1 MGRLDDLL
9 LLEDAG
15 ELPAELQKDLDTLRA
30 AGEAPP
36 RAIKDSSG
44 ATIGQGQAQP
54 TGGPVKMDVYSTPQT
69 RASNFVSDLTGNLD
83 AATATGIAIKS
94 ALPMAGSLVGL
105 HIAGIPGEA
114 IGGALG
120 EMGNQALGVTE
131 PSIAAIGMAMAAGPV
146 VRTGMGI
153 AKTVV
158 GAALK
163 AGGGRAAISEIAE
176 GLTAKLFNPV
186 VSSDDVLAEIAKKGN
201 ISIPATSTAQSITD
215 ILKAEAR
222 RPMDAIR
229 QSIEDALGPLKNFY
243 QPMKGVSVT
252 QDASEVAVQAK
263 RLRLLSKE
271 AYKAGN
277 TDLGH
282 ALSNVR
288 NGMFDDAERVGVPEL
303 RQYVKT
309 FRKEAAVEELQGI
322 MRQATPLKAFK
333 DLQKKNALFKDS
345 FDPHEQE
352 QIKNILKKLSTVS
365 PSGFSGVAGRGIAVL
380 GGQQMGGV
388 GGAIAG
394 FIAPEM
400 AAGMIATKMG
410 RSFMEKLLVGGTWD
424 APRAAAMGQ
433 LWRSQMAED
442 ATSGNIAERVQAM
455 LKDSNTSVDEK
466 ISAAAMR
473 TGIIEAA
480 KTEEGQS
487 WGLGIEIDKF
497 LNKLQP
503 EKDK

>member
-44 ATIGQGQAQP
+44 ATIGQGQSLP
-54 TGGPVKMDVYSTPQT
+54 TGGPVKMDVYSAPQT
-69 RASNFVSDLTGNLD
+69 RASNAVSSITGND
-83 AATATGIAIKS
+83 MAATATGMAIKS

-131 PSIAAIGMAMAAGPV
+131 PSLAAIGMAMAAGPV

-153 AKTVV
+153 AKTVI

-176 GLTAKLFNPV
+176 GLTSRLFNPAQT
-186 VSSDDVLAEIAKKGN
+186 SDELFAAAAAKGN
-201 ISIPATSTAQSITD
+201 VVIPATNTAKSIADTLATEAKRAD
-215 ILKAEAR
+215 TPIKLSIQKA
-222 RPMDAIR
+222 
-229 QSIEDALGPLKNFY
+229 LNPLKNFY
-243 QPMKGVSVT
+243 TTTTSG
-252 QDASEVAVQAK
+252 ASTHSAGEIATEAK
-263 RLRLLSKE
+263 RLRLMSSE
-271 AYKAGN
+271 AFKSGN
-277 TDLGH
+277 PDLGH

-288 NGMFDDAERVGVPEL
+288 NAMFDDAARTGVPEL
-303 RQYVKT
+303 RQAVTAY
-309 FRKEAAVEELQGI
+309 RKEAAVQELQGI

-333 DLQKKNALFKDS
+333 DLQKKNALFKNS
-345 FDPHEQE
+345 FDPNEQE

-400 AAGMIATKMG
+400 AAGVIATKMG

-424 APRAAAMGQ
+424 APRAAALGQ
-433 LWRSQMAED
+433 FWRSQMAED
-442 ATSGNIAERVQAM
+442 ATSGNVAERVQAM

-487 WGLGIEIDKF
+487 WGLGIEIDRF
-497 LNKLQP
+497 LSKLQP
-503 EKDK
+503 VKDK